1 MDKIKVDL
9 IENMDCSK
17 LYEEFYKELSD
28 STGTILIHHGKAKFP
43 GKYVKNYKRI
53 RLFEKSPD
61 ALKLI
66 KEETVKIA
74 EKYVLNKIFVF
85 HNIGYI
91 EKNNPILFLAVESVD
106 RDKAFKAVREILEF
120 IKSETLLG
128 LEELEK

>member
-1 MDKIKVDL
+1 
-9 IENMDCSK
+9 
-17 LYEEFYKELSD
+17 
-28 STGTILIHHGKAKFP
+28 
-43 GKYVKNYKRI
+43 
-53 RLFEKSPD
+53 
-61 ALKLI
+61 
-66 KEETVKIA
+66 
-74 EKYVLNKIFVF
+74 VF